1 MACSSCAPSPRSSMP
16 TWLRQAS
23 RAAVF
28 HASSRSHVSANSDQP
43 KLAGGESSCNDCV
56 LFSLCFAQDIDA
68 DARERLSDVI
78 QRRQG
83 VQRSAHLHHG
93 GQPARQLT
101 VLRSGSIKAYEVS
114 REGDELVTGFYLPGD
129 VVGLDAFSMGHHAG
143 SAVALEECRLC
154 EIPVAD
160 FQKMLGES
168 PRLNQVMLRLLAE
181 EMAEARK
188 LLLVVGRLDAR
199 TRVALFLLSLSR
211 RFERRQLD
219 PDLFRL
225 SMDRR
230 DIANYLGL
238 TIETVSRTLSA
249 LQRDDVIHIRGKH
262 VRILDREALAE
273 QAHVEEA
280 SPSRQAVG

>member
-1 MACSSCAPSPRSSMP
+1 MP
-16 TWLRQAS
+16 PTREQG
-23 RAAVF
+23 
-28 HASSRSHVSANSDQP
+28 D
-43 KLAGGESSCNDCV
+43 LAGQAHSCNDCV
-56 LFSLCFAQDIDA
+56 LFSLCFAQDINPQE
-68 DARERLSDVI
+68 RERLNGVI
-78 QRRQG
+78 RRRQG
-83 VQRSAHLHHG
+83 VHRGAHLHHG
-93 GQPARQLT
+93 GQPAQQLA

-114 REGDELVTGFYLPGD
+114 RDGDELVTGFYLPGD
-129 VVGLDAFSMGHHAG
+129 VVGLDAFSTGQHSG

-249 LQRDDVIHIRGKH
+249 LQRDGIILVRGKN
-262 VRILDREALAE
+262 VRVVDRKALAALAQLE
-273 QAHVEEA
+273 NNTRPRRAA
-280 SPSRQAVG
+280 G

>member
-1 MACSSCAPSPRSSMP
+1 MASTNDEVDLTIP
-16 TWLRQAS
+16 Q
-23 RAAVF
+23 
-28 HASSRSHVSANSDQP
+28 Q
-43 KLAGGESSCNDCV
+43 SCNDCV
-56 LFSLCFAQDIDA
+56 LFSLCFAQDITPEE
-68 DARERLSDVI
+68 RERLNDVI
-78 QRRQG
+78 HPRHG
-83 VQRSAHLHHG
+83 VHRNAHLHHG
-93 GQPARQLT
+93 GQTARQLT
-101 VLRSGSIKAYEVS
+101 VLRSGSIKAYELS

-129 VVGLDAFSMGHHAG
+129 VVGLDAFSTGHHAG

-181 EMAEARK
+181 EIAETRK

-211 RFERRQLD
+211 RLERRQLD

-238 TIETVSRTLSA
+238 TIETISRTLSA
-249 LQRDDVIHIRGKH
+249 LQRDGVIHIRGKK
-262 VRILDREALAE
+262 VRILDRPALAE
-273 QAHVEEA
+273 QAHVEETA
-280 SPSRQAVG
+280 PPHAAAG

>member
-1 MACSSCAPSPRSSMP
+1 M
-16 TWLRQAS
+16 QAS
-23 RAAVF
+23 DDGKEL
-28 HASSRSHVSANSDQP
+28 SAQQH
-43 KLAGGESSCNDCV
+43 SCNDCV

-68 DARERLSDVI
+68 AERERLNGVI
-78 QRRQG
+78 RRRQG
-83 VQRSAHLHHG
+83 VHRSAHLHHG
-93 GQPARQLT
+93 GQSARQLA
-101 VLRSGSIKAYEVS
+101 VLRSGSIKAYQVS
-114 REGDELVTGFYLPGD
+114 RDGDELVTGFYLPGD
-129 VVGLDAFSMGHHAG
+129 VIGLDAFSTGRHEG

-154 EIPVAD
+154 EIPVSD

-211 RFERRQLD
+211 RLERRELD

-249 LQRDDVIHIRGKH
+249 LQRDGIIHVRGKN
-262 VRILDREALAE
+262 VRILNRTALAE
-273 QAHVEEA
+273 LAHLEEGVRA
-280 SPSRQAVG
+280 RQAAG

>member
-1 MACSSCAPSPRSSMP
+1 MSA
-16 TWLRQAS
+16 AS
-23 RAAVF
+23 DRPDPAI
-28 HASSRSHVSANSDQP
+28 REQ
-43 KLAGGESSCNDCV
+43 SCNDCV
-56 LFSLCFAQDIDA
+56 LFNLCFAQDIA
-68 DARERLSDVI
+68 PAERERLNGVI
-78 QRRQG
+78 RRRQG

-93 GQPARQLT
+93 GQPARQLA

-114 REGDELVTGFYLPGD
+114 RDGDELVTGFYLPGD
-129 VVGLDAFSMGHHAG
+129 IIALDAFSTGHHAG

-154 EIPVAD
+154 EIPVGD
-160 FQKMLGES
+160 FQKMLDES

-181 EMAEARK
+181 EMAETRK

-211 RFERRQLD
+211 RLERRRLD

-238 TIETVSRTLSA
+238 TIETVSRTLSG
-249 LQRDDVIHIRGKH
+249 LQRDGVIDVRGKH
-262 VRILDREALAE
+262 VRILDRTALAE
-273 QAHVEEA
+273 QAHVEDTTRSQRA
-280 SPSRQAVG
+280 TG

>member
-1 MACSSCAPSPRSSMP
+1 MTP
-16 TWLRQAS
+16 T
-23 RAAVF
+23 
-28 HASSRSHVSANSDQP
+28 SDGP
-43 KLAGGESSCNDCV
+43 DLAGRESSCNDCV

-93 GQPARQLT
+93 GQPARQLA

-129 VVGLDAFSMGHHAG
+129 VVGLDAFSTGHHAG

-249 LQRDDVIHIRGKH
+249 LQRDKLIHVRGKN
-262 VRILDREALAE
+262 VRILDRQALSE
-273 QAHVEEA
+273 LAHLEEGPRTRRA
-280 SPSRQAVG
+280 AG

>member
-1 MACSSCAPSPRSSMP
+1 MSPTRNETDIAGQERSCS
-16 TWLRQAS
+16 
-23 RAAVF
+23 
-28 HASSRSHVSANSDQP
+28 N
-43 KLAGGESSCNDCV
+43 CV
-56 LFSLCFAQDIDA
+56 LFGLCFAQDIHPEE
-68 DARERLSDVI
+68 RERLNGVI
-78 QRRQG
+78 RRRQG
-83 VQRSAHLHHG
+83 VQRSDHLHHG
-93 GQPARQLT
+93 GQSARQLA

-129 VVGLDAFSMGHHAG
+129 VIGLDAFSTGQHAG

-160 FQKMLGES
+160 FSKMLGES

-181 EMAEARK
+181 EMAEARR

-211 RFERRQLD
+211 RLERRGLD

-249 LQRDDVIHIRGKH
+249 LQRDGAIHVRGKH
-262 VRILDREALAE
+262 VRILDRRALSESAQLDE
-273 QAHVEEA
+273 S
-280 SPSRQAVG
+280 SPPKRAAG

>member
-1 MACSSCAPSPRSSMP
+1 MPSNSTAPDL
-16 TWLRQAS
+16 TIKD
-23 RAAVF
+23 
-28 HASSRSHVSANSDQP
+28 N
-43 KLAGGESSCNDCV
+43 GCNDCV
-56 LFSLCFAQDIDA
+56 LFSLCFAQDINPD
-68 DARERLSDVI
+68 ERDRLNGVI
-78 QRRQG
+78 RRRQG
-83 VQRSAHLHHG
+83 VDRNAHLHHG
-93 GQPARQLT
+93 GQPSRQLA

-114 REGDELVTGFYLPGD
+114 RDGDELVTGFYLPGD
-129 VVGLDAFSMGHHAG
+129 VIGLDAFSTGKHAG

-154 EIPVAD
+154 EIPIAD

-168 PRLNQVMLRLLAE
+168 QRLNQVMLRLLAE

-211 RFERRQLD
+211 RLERRQLD

-249 LQRDDVIHIRGKH
+249 LQRDGVIHVRGKN
-262 VRILDREALAE
+262 VRILDRTALAE

-280 SPSRQAVG
+280 TRPHAAVG

>member
-1 MACSSCAPSPRSSMP
+1 VG
-16 TWLRQAS
+16 QE
-23 RAAVF
+23 
-28 HASSRSHVSANSDQP
+28 H
-43 KLAGGESSCNDCV
+43 SCNDCV
-56 LFSLCFAQDIDA
+56 LFSLCFAQDMDPQE
-68 DARERLSDVI
+68 RERLNGVI
-78 QRRQG
+78 RRRQG
-83 VQRSAHLHHG
+83 VHRSAHLHHG
-93 GQPARQLT
+93 GQPARQLA

-114 REGDELVTGFYLPGD
+114 RDGDELVTGFYLPGD
-129 VVGLDAFSMGHHAG
+129 VVGLDAFSTGQHAG

-211 RFERRQLD
+211 RLERRQLD

-249 LQRDDVIHIRGKH
+249 LQRDGIIHVRGKK
-262 VRILDREALAE
+262 VRIVERKALAALAQLE
-273 QAHVEEA
+273 DTTRPQSAA
-280 SPSRQAVG
+280 G